1 MIALL
6 TLLLACSNE
15 VPTPEPVKAVAF
27 DRTKLAA
34 FSLSQQISLAAL
46 MHREPSFSV

>member
-15 VPTPEPVKAVAF
+15 SPAPEPVKAVAF

-34 FSLSQQISLAAL
+34 FQPLPDNFFNAGK
-46 MHREPSFSV
+46 